1 MERSRVNPRKGLCDL
16 GRDTH
21 KLAQAHKTWAARER
35 SGTLPKYFCL
45 EFSVDYHYCS
55 YPRGSSIKKENKVRY
70 EVRIGLTQQMEF
82 SFDCMGDALDFAA
95 TCLENGYRVV
105 VIPLEDN
112 EDEI

>member
-1 MERSRVNPRKGLCDL
+1 M
-16 GRDTH
+16 
-21 KLAQAHKTWAARER
+21 
-35 SGTLPKYFCL
+35 
-45 EFSVDYHYCS
+45 DYLTA
-55 YPRGSSIKKENKVRY
+55 PVRGGAVFKKENKVRY

-82 SFDCMGDALDFAA
+82 NFECMGDALDFAA